1 MRRQLNV
8 YGERI
13 LGRLVKWLI
22 RLLRRANPDRASNL
36 AGGVARRIGPWL
48 PAHRIGQANL
58 RAAFPEK
65 DAAWIEATL
74 GDAWE
79 NLGRVAGEYVHMA
92 RIWDYD
98 RNHPNAG
105 RIQTDSEALFDLLQN
120 DGKPALCFAA
130 HLANWEIPAI
140 AASAHGLPSAVVYR
154 MPNNKA
160 VAKEIARIR
169 APLMGR
175 LIRTRAQAAIEMA
188 AALSAGEHLGMVVDQ
203 HFSRGVD
210 VTFFGRRCKANPSVA
225 RLARRFDCPVVGV
238 RVIRLPDHRFRIEG
252 FGPYELPRASDGE
265 VDVVATTQMITTV
278 IEGWI
283 RENPGQYLWFH
294 RRWR

>member
-13 LGRLVKWLI
+13 LGRLVKWSI
-22 RLLRRANPDRASNL
+22 RLLRRANPDKASDFV
-36 AGGVARRIGPWL
+36 GGVARRIGPWL
-48 PAHRIGQANL
+48 PTHRIGQDNL
-58 RAAFPEK
+58 RAAFPDK

-74 GDAWE
+74 ADAWE

-92 RIWDYD
+92 RIWDFD
-98 RNHPNAG
+98 EAHPNAG
-105 RIQTDSEALFDLLQN
+105 RIQTDSIPLFDRLRT
-120 DGKPALCFAA
+120 DGKPALCFSA
-130 HLANWEIPAI
+130 HLANWELPAI

-160 VAKEIARIR
+160 VAKEIIRIR

-175 LIRTRAQAAIEMA
+175 MIRTRAQAALEMA
-188 AALSAGEHLGMVVDQ
+188 ASLSAGEHLGMVVDQ

-238 RVIRLPDHRFRIEG
+238 RVIRLPEHRFRIEG
-252 FGPYELPRASDGE
+252 FGPYELPRDADGQ
-265 VDVVATTQMITTV
+265 VDVPATTQMITTV
-278 IEGWI
+278 IEGWV

>member
-1 MRRQLNV
+1 MRQQLGL

-13 LGRLVKWLI
+13 LGRLVKWLF
-22 RLLRRANPDRASNL
+22 RLLRRANPDKA
-36 AGGVARRIGPWL
+36 ADFCGGVARRVGPWL

-74 GDAWE
+74 RESWD
-79 NLGRVAGEYVHMA
+79 NLGRVAGEYVHLA
-92 RIWDYD
+92 RIWDFD
-98 RNHPNAG
+98 LAHPNRG
-105 RIQTDSEALFDLLQN
+105 RIRTDSVALFDRLRT
-120 DGKPALCFAA
+120 DGQPALCFSA
-130 HLANWEIPAI
+130 HLANWELPAV
-140 AASAHGLPSAVVYR
+140 AAAAHGLPSAVVYR

-160 VAKEIARIR
+160 VAKEIVRIR

-175 LIRTRAQAAIEMA
+175 LIRTRAQAAVEMA

-210 VTFFGRRCKANPSVA
+210 VVFFGRRCKANPSIA

-238 RVIRLPDHRFRIEG
+238 RVIREPDHRFRIEG
-252 FGPYELPRASDGE
+252 FGPYALPRGADGE
-265 VDVVATTQMITTV
+265 VDVVATTQMVTDV
-278 IEGWI
+278 IEGWV
-283 RENPGQYLWFH
+283 REYPGQYLWFH